1 MKQAFSVRFLF
12 AFLALFCVSQS
23 AHADNQIDKVVF
35 LAGQTPSRPG
45 VPSVR
50 QSGASVVGTV
60 DFYPTAINLWFWTGS
75 QWVFASGTNT
85 SIQYSAADSQ
95 LYGRPVYR
103 FAVSGMAN
111 GSFPLQVIDADFYNP
126 STRAWVKMSNTDG
139 FVYLSNDRLT
149 KPTF

>member
-1 MKQAFSVRFLF
+1 MKQAFSVHFLF
-12 AFLALFCVSQS
+12 AILALFCVLPS
-23 AHADNQIDKVVF
+23 AQADNQIDKVVF
-35 LAGQTPSRPG
+35 LAGQTPALPG
-45 VPSVR
+45 LPSVR
-50 QSGASVVGTV
+50 QTGTSVVGTV
-60 DFYPTAINLWFWTGS
+60 DFYPSAINLWFWTGS

-111 GSFPLQVIDADFYNP
+111 GSFSIQVIDADFYNP
-126 STRAWVKMSNTDG
+126 STRSWVKMSTTDG
-139 FVYLSNDRLT
+139 FVYLSNDRLS